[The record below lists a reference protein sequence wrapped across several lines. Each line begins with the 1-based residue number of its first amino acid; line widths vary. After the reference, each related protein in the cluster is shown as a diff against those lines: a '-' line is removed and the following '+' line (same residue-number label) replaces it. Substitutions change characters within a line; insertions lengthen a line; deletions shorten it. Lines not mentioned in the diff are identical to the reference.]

1 MMKYMINILNRTDK
15 RIVFVIFSLV
25 LVLCAVALN
34 RGIITD
40 KVYFNTYSGQLGHDR
55 IETLIHCRKRLE
67 WIGYILIPAGLTAKL
82 SLITL
87 SIKIGLLF
95 INYRIR
101 FRSVFHVVLL
111 SESIFIIAHILR
123 IIILYLME
131 LNTLEDINNFYPLS
145 MASIVNTESFPGWFI
160 YPLKMANLF
169 TVIYF
174 FILACGLSV
183 VLNRNPA
190 RMMLFT
196 LSTFGVCLS
205 LWIMLIMFINIYFS

>member
-15 RIVFVIFSLV
+15 RILFVIFSLI

-34 RGIITD
+34 RAIITD
-40 KVYFNTYSGQLGHDR
+40 KVYFNTYSDQLGHDR
-55 IETLIHCRKRLE
+55 IETLIHYRKRLE
-67 WIGYILIPAGLTAKL
+67 WIGYLMVPAGLAAKL
-82 SLITL
+82 LLITL
-87 SIKIGLLF
+87 SIQIGLLF

-101 FRSVFHVVLL
+101 FRSVFHVVLV
-111 SESIFIIAHILR
+111 SESVFIIAQILR
-123 IIILYLME
+123 IMILYLMD

-145 MASIVNTESFPGWFI
+145 LESILNAESVPGWFI

-174 FILACGLSV
+174 FILACGLSA
-183 VLNRNPA
+183 VLKRKPA

-205 LWIMLIMFINIYFS
+205 LWIMLIMFINIHFS